1 MNTPSCQMK
10 MEKET
15 TQFSHQRSA
24 LRNCQSWFSHIW
36 LYLLMSSCWLTSL
49 PPRGPSTAPGHSR
62 LLLEQR
68 EMVFSRRLSPPTWNL
83 PSSLPIPSGSELSK
97 GNKELA
103 LILCNVPSGPV
114 PQYIPS
120 PFYQLESSYLSNSH
134 WEVTLM
140 EFVPGA
146 FSRWLGQILLG
157 V

>member
-120 PFYQLESSYLSNSH
+120 PIYQLESSYLSNGH

-146 FSRWLGQILLG
+146 FSRRLGQILLG